1 MAYLLESKHAKDI
14 RMNVLYFLYKITSI
28 RIMTITELQNKLQE
42 ISENYGDIEIKVK
55 ETINWNE
62 SYYFDDFI
70 VKPTVINGNN
80 IVIISMD

>member
-1 MAYLLESKHAKDI
+1 
-14 RMNVLYFLYKITSI
+14 
-28 RIMTITELQNKLQE
+28 MTITELQNKLQE
-42 ISENYGDIEIKVK
+42 ISQNYGDIEVKVK
-55 ETINWNE
+55 EAINWNE

>member
-1 MAYLLESKHAKDI
+1 
-14 RMNVLYFLYKITSI
+14 
-28 RIMTITELQNKLQE
+28 MTITELQNKLQE
-42 ISENYGDIEIKVK
+42 ISENYGNIEVKIK
-55 ETINWNE
+55 EAINWNE

>member
-1 MAYLLESKHAKDI
+1 
-14 RMNVLYFLYKITSI
+14 
-28 RIMTITELQNKLQE
+28 MTITELQNKLQE
-42 ISENYGDIEIKVK
+42 ISQNYGDIEVKVK

-80 IVIISMD
+80 IVIISID

>member
-14 RMNVLYFLYKITSI
+14 HTNVLYFLYKITSI
-28 RIMTITELQNKLQE
+28 RIITITELQNKLQE
-42 ISENYGDIEIKVK
+42 ISENYGDIEVKVK
-55 ETINWNE
+55 EAINWDE
-62 SYYFDDFI
+62 AYYFDDFI

>member
-14 RMNVLYFLYKITSI
+14 HMNVLYFLYKITSI
-28 RIMTITELQNKLQE
+28 KIMTITELQNKLQE
-42 ISENYGDIEIKVK
+42 ISQNYGDIEVKVK
-55 ETINWNE
+55 EAINWNE

>member
-28 RIMTITELQNKLQE
+28 RIMTIIELQNKLQE
-42 ISENYGDIEIKVK
+42 ISENYGNIEVKVK
-55 ETINWNE
+55 EAINWNE
-62 SYYFDDFI
+62 AYYFEDFI

>member
-1 MAYLLESKHAKDI
+1 
-14 RMNVLYFLYKITSI
+14 MNVLYFLYKITSI

-42 ISENYGDIEIKVK
+42 ISENYGDIEVKIK
-55 ETINWNE
+55 EAINWNE

-70 VKPTVINGNN
+70 VKPIVINGNN

>member
-1 MAYLLESKHAKDI
+1 
-14 RMNVLYFLYKITSI
+14 MNVLYFLYKITSI

-42 ISENYGDIEIKVK
+42 ISQNYGDIEVKVK
-55 ETINWNE
+55 EAINWDE
-62 SYYFDDFI
+62 AYYFDDFI

>member
-1 MAYLLESKHAKDI
+1 
-14 RMNVLYFLYKITSI
+14 
-28 RIMTITELQNKLQE
+28 MTITELQNKLQE
-42 ISENYGDIEIKVK
+42 ISENYGDIEVKVK
-55 ETINWNE
+55 EAINWNE

>member
-1 MAYLLESKHAKDI
+1 
-14 RMNVLYFLYKITSI
+14 
-28 RIMTITELQNKLQE
+28 MTIIELQNKLQE
-42 ISENYGDIEIKVK
+42 ISQNYGDIEVKVK

-80 IVIISMD
+80 TVIISID

>member
-1 MAYLLESKHAKDI
+1 
-14 RMNVLYFLYKITSI
+14 MNALYFLYKITSI

-42 ISENYGDIEIKVK
+42 ISENYGDIEVKVK
-55 ETINWNE
+55 EAINWDE
-62 SYYFDDFI
+62 AYYFDDFI

>member
-1 MAYLLESKHAKDI
+1 
-14 RMNVLYFLYKITSI
+14 MNVLYFLYKITSI

-42 ISENYGDIEIKVK
+42 ISENYGDIEVKVK
-55 ETINWNE
+55 EAINWDE
-62 SYYFDDFI
+62 AYYFDDFI